1 MSITNFNEFK
11 CAGCRQTNSI
21 RKLLSLRDELKS
33 MCQVFIQTKRINV
46 RPLIYHIMQLFSV
59 LFAALMRVRCV
70 TLFEFFY
77 SRNCLTSQWVNL
89 LLKTGSRV
97 SDWTGPPIDMA
108 RLHIHTFCKFIQMW
122 ERQIIAQQHV
132 LKLKNWNSHKQINTC
147 EWNLSLRNQAKA
159 QFRVI

>member
-21 RKLLSLRDELKS
+21 RKLLSLRDELTS
-33 MCQVFIQTKRINV
+33 MSSFHSDEKNKCPPTN
-46 RPLIYHIMQLFSV
+46 LSHNAAFSV

-97 SDWTGPPIDMA
+97 SDWTGPPIDIA

-122 ERQIIAQQHV
+122 ERQIIVQQHV
-132 LKLKNWNSHKQINTC
+132 LKLKNWNLHKQINTC
-147 EWNLSLRNQAKA
+147 EWNLSWRNQAKA